1 MLARHTARSGGMSKI
16 LQGATREVIYDYA
29 ERAFVTI
36 LGASIILRFLPTL
49 ASHPFNAVLLASECA
64 AVAMILLRKRA
75 QRMDISAYAV
85 TIALVGTTAGLLVQP
100 GENSQSARQ
109 MRFTSASEITKLRTA
124 IRSYVKEAV
133 ELEKSGAKVDFK
145 KSEDLVYPKE
155 FQDKLDRNSALREAF
170 FALTPGRQR
179 QYHLHFTGAKQA
191 ATRESRVEK
200 AIPLILDGMGLNDR

>member
-1 MLARHTARSGGMSKI
+1 MSAPNPSVDPWFAKAKAWREEIAR
-16 LQGATREVIYDYA
+16 LRE
-29 ERAFVTI
+29 
-36 LGASIILRFLPTL
+36 
-49 ASHPFNAVLLASECA
+49 
-64 AVAMILLRKRA
+64 ILLECDLGEELKWGKPTYTA
-75 QRMDISAYAV
+75 DGANIVLIMPLKE
-85 TIALVGTTAGLLVQP
+85 TCTLLFMKGALLKDAKGLLVQP

-200 AIPLILDGMGLNDR
+200 AIPLIFDGMGLNDR